1 MGSAC
6 GKTFLE
12 EDKELRF
19 GHVVSE
25 EPVGHPSGYVQQI
38 FEGLS
43 LEPLRES

>member
-6 GKTFLE
+6 GKTFSE